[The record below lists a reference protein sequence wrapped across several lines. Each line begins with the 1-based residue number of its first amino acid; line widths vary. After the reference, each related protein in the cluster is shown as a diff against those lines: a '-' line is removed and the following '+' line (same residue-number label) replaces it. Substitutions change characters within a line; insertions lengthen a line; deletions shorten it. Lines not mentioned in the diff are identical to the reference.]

1 MTRSVVSGLSVLTKR
16 GLFSSY
22 SSSVTKVVNVLRA
35 FLTLGIVSLKDPLA
49 SCKITKSIGFLGRC
63 QLISSVVSILRLH
76 PLCVIFVLFPTSV
89 VSIPS
94 AEAVLPNNILANP
107 NGIDMNK
114 IMNKM
119 ETFLMK
125 SFMLFSEILLRF
137 LPPFFYSR
145 YINLVVLATLSRS
158 FQQWY
163 DLLIHS
169 LPVAVLLQDTY
180 LV

>member
-49 SCKITKSIGFLGRC
+49 SCKITKSIGFLGRR

-76 PLCVIFVLFPTSV
+76 PLCVIFVLFPTCV

-94 AEAVLPNNILANP
+94 AEAVLPKSTLANP

-119 ETFLMK
+119 EIFLMK
-125 SFMLFSEILLRF
+125 SLIIFSEILLRF
-137 LPPFFYSR
+137 LLPPFFR
-145 YINLVVLATLSRS
+145 NECMLV
-158 FQQWY
+158 
-163 DLLIHS
+163 
-169 LPVAVLLQDTY
+169 
-180 LV
+180 

>member
-49 SCKITKSIGFLGRC
+49 SCKITKSIGFLGRL
-63 QLISSVVSILRLH
+63 QRISSFVSILRLH